1 MTLQASGQ
9 ITLVEIFEEM
19 QGTHTTE
26 ELELFSLYEFSQL
39 TPKTDDI
46 AFSDFYSYMH
56 YSFGGWIPT
65 FKNVGRTASSFV
77 HEVQAWGYGWTIQSK
92 SSWVSSLAPSSVA
105 DASGDLTDDITVNY
119 DTNPGGDRSGFVT
132 LIQNTTSVTRT
143 LTINQ
148 DGFDID
154 VDPTSNNIIADAG
167 TYQDLTD
174 LLADDDWSVTYQPA
188 WVTTVSPSSGT
199 QTGSQLID
207 FTVTENTGA
216 EREDVITFK
225 LDSYA
230 IEVDFT
236 LTQEAAPP

>member
-39 TPKTDDI
+39 TPKTDNI
-46 AFSDFYSYMH
+46 AISDFYGYMH
-56 YSFGGWIPT
+56 YSFGGWVPT
-65 FKNVGRTASSFV
+65 FKNVSRPASSFV
-77 HEVQAWGYGWTIQSK
+77 HSVQAWGYGWTVQSK
-92 SSWVSSLAPSSVA
+92 PSWVSSLVPNSVA

-119 DTNPGGDRSGFVT
+119 DINPGGDRSGDVV
-132 LIQNTTSVTRT
+132 LVQNTTSETAT

-148 DGFDID
+148 DGFDIS
-154 VDPTSNNIIADAG
+154 VDPTSNNVIAGAG

-174 LLADDDWSVTYQPA
+174 LLADDDWSVISQPG
-188 WVTTVSPSSGT
+188 WVTAVSPSSGT
-199 QTGSQLID
+199 QTASQLID

-216 EREDVITFK
+216 EREGDIVFK

-230 IEVDFT
+230 IQVSFT
-236 LTQEAAPP
+236 LTQEAPPP